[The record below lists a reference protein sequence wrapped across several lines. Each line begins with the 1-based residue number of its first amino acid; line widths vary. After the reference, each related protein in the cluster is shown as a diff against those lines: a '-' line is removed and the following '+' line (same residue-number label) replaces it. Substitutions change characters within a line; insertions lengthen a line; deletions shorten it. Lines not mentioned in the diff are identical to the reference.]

1 MRAAGRLV
9 TRTTMMAILLGVL
22 AVGNIAAA
30 LDSLPQFQD
39 AEKQQLYD
47 RLVREL
53 RCLVCQNQNLMDSNA
68 DLATDLRRKT
78 HEMVGQGQEYGQ
90 IVDFMV
96 NRYGNFVLY
105 RPPVNPATFA
115 LWALPF
121 ACLALVALLVAR
133 HFRRQATAS
142 EAALSNSSLQQANRL
157 LGESDPES

>member
-1 MRAAGRLV
+1 MHAARQFVPKIKMLV
-9 TRTTMMAILLGVL
+9 ILLGMLTVAHA
-22 AVGNIAAA
+22 AVA

-39 AEKQQLYD
+39 SEKQQLYD
-47 RLVREL
+47 QLIREL

-78 HEMVGQGQEYGQ
+78 HEMVGQGQEYDQ

-115 LWALPF
+115 LWGLPF
-121 ACLALVALLVAR
+121 ACLVLVALIVA
-133 HFRRQATAS
+133 HYFRRQATAS
-142 EAALSNSSLQQANRL
+142 EVILSTESLHQANRL